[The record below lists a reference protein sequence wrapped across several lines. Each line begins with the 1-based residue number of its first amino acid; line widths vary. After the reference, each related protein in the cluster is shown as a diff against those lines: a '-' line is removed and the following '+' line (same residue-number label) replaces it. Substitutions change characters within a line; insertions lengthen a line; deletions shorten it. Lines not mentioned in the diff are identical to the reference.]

1 MKFMKLKDFLL
12 EADKIG
18 DSPLQDHIKAQDN
31 FDQKISELT
40 SKLKKAI
47 DDKRSDPKEVNKMK
61 QKRKVV
67 LSIVGFSCK
76 SMKSR
81 LKSVNNY

>member
-1 MKFMKLKDFLL
+1 MKFMKLRDFLL

-47 DDKRSDPKEVNKMK
+47 DDKRSDPKEVNKIK
-61 QKRKVV
+61 LALQILKLEKELENANYK
-67 LSIVGFSCK
+67 LSE
-76 SMKSR
+76 
-81 LKSVNNY
+81 LK

>member
-40 SKLKKAI
+40 SKLKKAL
-47 DDKRSDPKEVNKMK
+47 DNKRSDPKEVNKMK
-61 QKRKVV
+61 LALQILKLEKELENTNYK
-67 LSIVGFSCK
+67 LSE
-76 SMKSR
+76 
-81 LKSVNNY
+81 LK